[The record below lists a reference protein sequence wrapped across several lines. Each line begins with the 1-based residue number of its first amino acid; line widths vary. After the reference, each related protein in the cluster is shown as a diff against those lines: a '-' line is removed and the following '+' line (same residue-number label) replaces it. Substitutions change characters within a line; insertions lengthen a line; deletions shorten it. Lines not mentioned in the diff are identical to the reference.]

1 MKNRNPGITF
11 RNICTIRLQGLLY
24 LWGENKIEMIMRKRL
39 LTWILA
45 LLGSLPVFAQDVS
58 TAELVRI
65 SKITVDPAQ
74 LDSYNAYLKEEIEA
88 SIRLEPGVL
97 TLYAVSEKEHPNKIT
112 ILEIY
117 ANQDAYKTHI
127 QTPHFQK
134 YKLGT
139 LDMVQELELIDAN
152 PLIPGLKIK

>member
-1 MKNRNPGITF
+1 
-11 RNICTIRLQGLLY
+11 
-24 LWGENKIEMIMRKRL
+24 MRKKL
-39 LTWILA
+39 LTWALV
-45 LLGSLPVFAQDVS
+45 LLGSLPLFAQNAS

-74 LDSYNAYLKEEIEA
+74 LDRYKAFLKEEIEA

-97 TLYAVSEKEHPNKIT
+97 TLYAVSEKEHPNQIT

-117 ANQDAYKTHI
+117 ADQDAYQRHI

-134 YKLGT
+134 YKQGT
-139 LDMVQELELIDAN
+139 LDMVQELELIDAT